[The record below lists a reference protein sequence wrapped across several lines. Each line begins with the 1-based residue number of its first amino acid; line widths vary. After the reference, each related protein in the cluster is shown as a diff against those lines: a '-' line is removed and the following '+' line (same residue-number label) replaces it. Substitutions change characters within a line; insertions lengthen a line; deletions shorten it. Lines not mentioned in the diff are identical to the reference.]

1 MKTTVAFILILL
13 IAGVLRLYQLGVFP
27 NGLTW
32 DEAAIGY
39 NAFGIATVHRDEWLH
54 RMPIV
59 FRSFGDY
66 KSPLLIYA
74 TSVIFLLFSPTAF
87 LIRLPVALS
96 GIGLVVVSFFLTR
109 TLLRRFGGITEYKKL
124 QFLSLTSM
132 LFVAVS
138 PWAIHFSRIGF
149 ESMLAAFLVALGCLA
164 WLYAKTKPY
173 YWIVGSLSFALSL
186 YAYHSAKVVVPLFVV
201 VLIAVLFKDILNS
214 IRWFL
219 MSGVIAGC
227 ILLPLGYASFFGK
240 ANDRA
245 LSTTIVGKP
254 DAMTGFLSHLK
265 VQYSPSYLVFGND
278 ITYRHS
284 TKEVGVLYP
293 IELGLMLIGVGSIL
307 LLKEY
312 KKLWWVPTLFAISV
326 LPAAIGLDVPHANRA
341 ILGLPWAQI
350 LAVIGC
356 SSLLSQFK
364 HPVTSLRKIS
374 VPILIGTAII
384 TISLLSCARYLQI
397 YARTYSSS
405 IALSEFGYGYKE
417 LMEFVRAKESTV
429 DKVYF
434 TNAYGQAYIYLLLFK
449 QLDPISYRQGALANY
464 SISSTPFVD
473 AQGQKKVLVVGTPKD
488 FPPGANIIKEI
499 TYPDGTAAF
508 QVVQQ

>member
-1 MKTTVAFILILL
+1 MKTKAAFLLILL
-13 IAGVLRLYQLGVFP
+13 LSGILRLYQLGVFP

-39 NAFGIATVHRDEWLH
+39 NAFGIAQVHRDEWLH

-74 TSVIFLLFSPTAF
+74 TSVLFLFFSPTAF

-96 GIGLVVVSFFLTR
+96 GIGLVVVTFFLTR
-109 TLLRRFGGITEYKKL
+109 ELLRRFGGITEYKKL
-124 QFLSLTSM
+124 HFLSLTAM
-132 LFVAVS
+132 LFVTVS

-149 ESMLAAFLVALGCLA
+149 ESMLAAFLVAVGCLA
-164 WLYAKTKPY
+164 WLFGRRNPY
-173 YWIVGSLSFALSL
+173 GWVVGSISFALSL
-186 YAYHSAKVVVPLFVV
+186 YAYHSAKVVVPLFAIVLCV
-201 VLIAVLFKDILNS
+201 VLYRDIS
-214 IRWFL
+214 KSVRWFL
-219 MSGVIAGC
+219 MSSILAGVL
-227 ILLPLGYASFFGK
+227 LLPLGYASFFGK

-245 LSTTIVGKP
+245 LSTTIIGKP
-254 DAMTGFLSHLK
+254 EAMTELLSHLK
-265 VQYSPSYLVFGND
+265 VQFSPSYLVFGND

-293 IELGLMLIGVGSIL
+293 LELGLLLIGVGSIL

-312 KKLWWVPTLFAISV
+312 KKLWWVPTLFTISV

-356 SSLLSQFK
+356 SSLLSQLK
-364 HPVTSLRKIS
+364 HPILSLRKVS
-374 VPILIGTAII
+374 PPILIATAII

-397 YARTYSSS
+397 YQRTYSTST
-405 IALSEFGYGYKE
+405 ALSEFGYGYEE
-417 LMEFVRAKESTV
+417 LMEFVRSRESTV

-464 SISSTPFVD
+464 SISSTPFLE
-473 AQGQKKVLVVGTPKD
+473 ARGHARVLVVGTPKD
-488 FPPGANIIKEI
+488 FPSRANVVKEV
-499 TYPDGTAAF
+499 TYPDGSVAF

>member
-1 MKTTVAFILILL
+1 MKTKLAFLL
-13 IAGVLRLYQLGVFP
+13 IVVLAGILRFYQLGAFP

-39 NAFGIATVHRDEWLH
+39 NAYGIAQVHRDEWLH

-66 KSPLLIYA
+66 KSPLLIYV
-74 TSVIFLLFSPTAF
+74 TSILFFLFIPSAF
-87 LIRLPVALS
+87 LIRLPVAIS
-96 GIGLVVVSFFLTR
+96 GIGLVIVTFFLTKEI
-109 TLLRRFGGITEYKKL
+109 LSRFGGITEYRRL
-124 QFLSLTSM
+124 HFLSLSAM

-149 ESMLAAFLVALGCLA
+149 ESMLAAFLVAAGCLF
-164 WLYAKTKPY
+164 WLLGKSKPY
-173 YWIVGSLSFALSL
+173 FWVIGSLSFALSL
-186 YAYHSAKVVVPLFVV
+186 YAYHSAKVVVPLFA
-201 VLIAVLFKDILNS
+201 LVLFVILYRDIRTT

-219 MSGVIAGC
+219 VSVVLSGML
-227 ILLPLGYASFFGK
+227 LLPLGYASFFGK

-245 LSTTIVGKP
+245 VSTTIIGKP
-254 DAMTGFLSHLK
+254 NALVEFLSHLQ
-265 VQYSPSYLVFGND
+265 VQFSPSYLVSGND

-293 IELGLMLIGVGSIL
+293 IELGLLLIGVGSIVMV
-307 LLKEY
+307 KNY
-312 KKLWWVPTLFAISV
+312 RKYWWVPTLYGISV

-341 ILGLPWAQI
+341 ILGLPWVQI

-364 HPVTSLRKIS
+364 QSRSMAGRLSIPV
-374 VPILIGTAII
+374 LIGTAII
-384 TISLLSCARYLQI
+384 VISLLSCVRYFQI
-397 YARTYSSS
+397 YTRTYSTST
-405 IALSEFGYGYKE
+405 ALSEFGYGYQE
-417 LMEFVRAKESTV
+417 LMEFVRSRESVV

-464 SISSTPFVD
+464 SITSTPFKE
-473 AQGQKKVLVVGTPKD
+473 AQGHANVLVVGTPTD
-488 FPPGANIIKEI
+488 FPTRDNVIKEI
-499 TYPDGTAAF
+499 RYPDGNTAF
-508 QVVQQ
+508 IVVQQ